1 MQVQIQIQIN
11 HKSQLTAL
19 LRGILSLLQRI
30 HHFSCLPLN
39 ANMWLLK
46 VKVFKTYQV
55 MVLTDDIA

>member
-1 MQVQIQIQIN
+1 MQVQILQIN

-30 HHFSCLPLN
+30 HHFSCPPLN

-46 VKVFKTYQV
+46 VTVFKPYEFL
-55 MVLTDDIA
+55 VLTDDIA